1 MRASVLTRGLVIA
14 VALAMTGVLGA
25 TAGPASAAPGAW
37 WHLGSSAFPT
47 QLQPGSRGYLVVSAV
62 NRGYESADG
71 ASSPIVLTDE
81 LPPSLEVISVDGRSK
96 SSWSTAVVL
105 KPPLP
110 SCSYTAHS
118 VSCEYEGAV
127 KPYARLWMLITVKV
141 AAGAAASETSEA
153 HVSGGG
159 AAARTLQSPLDLA
172 GGEPSYG
179 VEQFELAPEEAGG
192 GVATQAG
199 VHPFQ
204 LTTTIAFDKTERF
217 AFVNPNEN
225 VPFQPAPPREV
236 NVKLPAGLIGNPT
249 PFPQC
254 SAAQFAKA
262 EEKHSNAC
270 PQDTAVGFANITIET
285 TQIDGVNVFSVPVF
299 NLVPDRGEPARFGF
313 TVEGSPVY
321 LDTSVRTGGDYGI
334 TVHVGS
340 ITQVVALLESEVT
353 FWGVPGDQRHE
364 NSRGWWCGITEAA
377 ESGLEPCKSQE
388 EKNPLPLLVMPTSCT
403 GPLQSSVE
411 TDSWNAPDVVLTSA
425 PTSPL
430 AAMDGCNRLGFEPR
444 ISVAPDGEAASTPSG
459 LGVDIHVPQAESQT
473 ATGLS
478 EANVKATTVSLPEG
492 LALDPSAADGLQ
504 ACSLEEISLES
515 AGSPSCPEAAK
526 VGTVTI
532 HTPLLPEPLTGAAYL
547 AAQGANPF
555 GSLVALYVVA
565 EDPQAGVVIKLA
577 GEVRLSE
584 SGQIVSSFE
593 NTPQL
598 PFEDFEL
605 EFFSGSR
612 APLSTPAH
620 CGTYTTVA
628 SLSPWSGTEPVT
640 TESSFN
646 ITSGPNGSGCP
657 GAALPFSPS
666 LTAGSTNINAGAFS
680 PLTTTIG
687 REDGQQN
694 ISSVQLHF
702 PPGLSGILAGVPL
715 CGEAEANAGTCGS
728 ASQIGETIVS
738 VGIGGDPYTVTG
750 GKVYITGPYHGAP
763 FGLSIVNPAVA
774 GPFNLGKVVVR
785 GKLEV
790 DPTTAA
796 LTFTSNSESEGYA
809 IPHILQGIP
818 LQIKHINVTINRP
831 GFTFNPTNCSQM
843 SITGSV
849 GSVEGASST
858 LQEHFQV
865 TNCASLKFAPKFSV
879 STPGKTSKADG
890 AGLSVKLTYPNA
902 PQGTQAN
909 ITRVKVDLPKQMP
922 SRLTTLQKACTNAQF
937 QANPAGCPS
946 ASKIGTA
953 TVTTPLLP
961 VPLTGPAIF
970 VSHGG
975 EAFPS
980 LTMVLQGYGVTV
992 DLVGTTF
999 ISKAGITSTT
1009 FKTVPDV
1016 PFNTFQLTL
1025 PEGSYSALAANLP
1038 ANANGDFCGQKL
1050 TMPTEFIAQNG
1061 AEIHQSTPIAV
1072 EGCSTALAFTPAIKK
1087 QTLTLTVYSPAAG
1100 KVTASGKGLTTA
1112 TETAKGQENITIKLR
1127 QKNTGKL
1134 RTSIKVVFKASNGK
1148 RQAKTLKL
1156 TFKK

>member
-1 MRASVLTRGLVIA
+1 
-14 VALAMTGVLGA
+14 
-25 TAGPASAAPGAW
+25 
-37 WHLGSSAFPT
+37 
-47 QLQPGSRGYLVVSAV
+47 
-62 NRGYESADG
+62 
-71 ASSPIVLTDE
+71 VLTDT
-81 LPPSLEVISVDGRSK
+81 LPAGVEATALEGRSVENFSPLSK
-96 SSWSTAVVL
+96 N
-105 KPPLP
+105 KPPAP
-110 SCSYTAHS
+110 ECRFTAHEAECSYAG
-118 VSCEYEGAV
+118 VLE
-127 KPYARLWMLITVKV
+127 PYARLWMVISVHV
-141 AAGAAASETSEA
+141 AGSPAASEVSKLTASGAEA
-153 HVSGGG
+153 AGQVREI
-159 AAARTLQSPLDLA
+159 ALDLA
-172 GGEPSYG
+172 GGEPTFGLEKY
-179 VEQFELAPEEAGG
+179 ELSPEDVGG
-192 GVATQAG
+192 GFPTQAG
-199 VHPFQ
+199 AHPFQ
-204 LTTTIAFDKTERF
+204 LTTTVGWNKTERF
-217 AFVNPNEN
+217 PFLNPDKSI
-225 VPFQPAPPREV
+225 PLQPALPKEV
-236 NVKLPAGLIGNPT
+236 NVKLPPGLIGNPT

-254 SAAQFAKA
+254 TAAQFTHVGP
-262 EEKHSNAC
+262 EDINFC
-270 PQDTAVGFANITIET
+270 PQDSAVGFASIVISEPLLFGIKIFNA
-285 TQIDGVNVFSVPVF
+285 PVY
-299 NLVPDRGEPARFGF
+299 NLVPERGEPARFGF
-313 TVEGSPVY
+313 TVVGAPVY
-321 LDTSVRTGGDYGI
+321 LDTSVRTGTDYGV
-334 TVHVGS
+334 TVHVRDIS
-340 ITQVVALLESEVT
+340 QLATLLQSEVT
-353 FWGVPGDQRHE
+353 FWGVPGDPRHD
-364 NSRGWWCGITEAA
+364 NSRGWWCGDTEAA
-377 ESGLEPCKSQE
+377 ESKREPCKLQE
-388 EKNPLPLLVMPTSCT
+388 EKNPQPLLVMPTSCT
-403 GPLQSSVE
+403 GPLQTSVE
-411 TDSWNAPDVVLTSA
+411 TASWKEPDHLLTYT
-425 PTSPL
+425 PVEPL
-430 AAMDGCNRLGFEPR
+430 PALDGCNELDFAP
-444 ISVAPDGEAASTPSG
+444 SATVVPDGSAASTPSG
-459 LGVDIHVPQAESQT
+459 LKVDLHVPQDEGLS

-478 EANVKATTVSLPEG
+478 ESNVKATTVSLPEG
-492 LALDPSAADGLQ
+492 LALNPSAADGLQ

-584 SGQIVSSFE
+584 SGQIVSTFE

-628 SLSPWSGTEPVT
+628 SLSPWSGTEPVSS
-640 TESSFN
+640 ESSFI
-646 ITSGPNGSGCP
+646 ITSGPNGSACP

-666 LTAGSTNINAGAFS
+666 LTAGSTNVNAGAFS

-702 PPGLSGILAGVPL
+702 PAGLSGILAGVPL
-715 CGEAEANAGTCGS
+715 CGEAEANAGMCSS

-763 FGLSIVNPAVA
+763 FGLTIVNPAVA

-790 DPTTAA
+790 DPSTAA
-796 LTFTSNSESEGYA
+796 LTFTSNSASEGYA
-809 IPHILQGIP
+809 IPHVLQGIP

-831 GFTFNPTNCSQM
+831 GFTFNPTNCSPM

-865 TNCASLKFAPKFSV
+865 TNCASLKFAPKFAV
-879 STPGKTSKADG
+879 STSGQTSKADG
-890 AGLSVKLTYPNA
+890 ASLSVKLTYPNA

-909 ITRVKVDLPKQMP
+909 ITRVKVDLPKQLP

-937 QANPAGCPS
+937 LANPAGCPEE
-946 ASKIGTA
+946 SKIGYA
-953 TVTTPLLP
+953 KVTTPLLP

-1016 PFNTFQLTL
+1016 PFSTFELTL
-1025 PEGSYSALAANLP
+1025 PQGKYSALAANVPPKDHYSL
-1038 ANANGDFCGQKL
+1038 CGQKL
-1050 TMPTEFIAQNG
+1050 SMPTEFIAQNG
-1061 AEIHQSTPIAV
+1061 AAIHQSTPVSAT
-1072 EGCSTALAFTPAIKK
+1072 GCTSKTSLTRAQKLTAALKACKK
-1087 QTLTLTVYSPAAG
+1087 KSKSKRP
-1100 KVTASGKGLTTA
+1100 SCETTA
-1112 TETAKGQENITIKLR
+1112 HTRYGTTKKRHG
-1127 QKNTGKL
+1127 TGKP
-1134 RTSIKVVFKASNGK
+1134 
-1148 RQAKTLKL
+1148 
-1156 TFKK
+1156 KK